1 MDRGQASKND
11 VLLGERLGQQQYGA
25 RCWVREVRKRY
36 TVHTIPGHTLRAVAG
51 SLAGS
56 VGKVGGG
63 GWDRSPSLSIS
74 MCTYSMEFRTDAV
87 TEPPAS
93 NVCDET
99 RSARLFLHEEDEGRT

>member
-1 MDRGQASKND
+1 MDRGQASKKH
-11 VLLGERLGQQQYGA
+11 VLLGGRLGQQQYGA

-36 TVHTIPGHTLRAVAG
+36 SVHTIPGHTQRAVAG

-56 VGKVGGG
+56 VVGRRGVCKG
-63 GWDRSPSLSIS
+63 PPLSIS
-74 MCTYSMEFRTDAV
+74 MCTYSMEFRTGAV